1 MVGGPQHVLALGGSG
16 LVGRYALRTLRR
28 LRPEVAVTL
37 ADRDI
42 TAARAFADELGGEVE
57 CVQLDVTHGD
67 QLRATLEGAPL
78 VMNTVGP
85 YFRFGLP
92 ILRAALEAGCDYLD
106 VCDDPEPTL
115 AMLELDGLAR
125 ERGATAVLGLGMSPG
140 VTNLLAVHAI
150 SLLSEARE
158 LITGWDLDSA
168 KPEVVG
174 PEPSAAILHGIEQLT
189 GTIRVRRRGV
199 FVDEAP
205 VRATRVDYPG
215 AASCRCYTIGHPE
228 PITLPRTF
236 PELAESV
243 NVMSTD
249 WRTAMAIRL
258 LGKLVDRGL
267 LTPRTAASWAERV
280 EGPSTGDIDA
290 EVALRELA
298 SGRRDVPPVFALAR
312 GTLDGRAARVGVTLS
327 ATPPGGMG
335 GATGLPLGVGASL
348 FLRGLVGRPG
358 VHAPEALIPLEPFF
372 TALAALCEPPG
383 DSMESLLVVSR
394 A

>member
-1 MVGGPQHVLALGGSG
+1 MTSARRQVLALGGSG

-28 LRPEVAVTL
+28 LLPDVAVTL
-37 ADRDI
+37 ADRDL
-42 TAARAFADELGGEVE
+42 AAAQTFAEQLGGEVV
-57 CVQLDVTHGD
+57 CVRLDVTDEEH
-67 QLRATLEGAPL
+67 LRATLADTDL

-115 AMLELDGLAR
+115 AMLELDDLAR
-125 ERGATAVLGLGMSPG
+125 QHQATAVLGLGISPG

-150 SLLSEARE
+150 SQLTQARE
-158 LITGWDLDSA
+158 LITGWSLDGA
-168 KPEVVG
+168 KPEAIG
-174 PEPSAAILHGIEQLT
+174 SEPSAAMLHGVEQLT
-189 GTIRVRRRGV
+189 GKIRVRRGGV
-199 FVDEAP
+199 FVEEAP
-205 VRATRVDYPG
+205 VRPTRIDYPG
-215 AASCRCYTIGHPE
+215 AAEGRCYTIGHPE
-228 PITLPRTF
+228 PVTLPRTF

-249 WRTAMAIRL
+249 WGTATAIRL

-267 LTPRTAASWAERV
+267 VAPQTAASWAERV
-280 EGPSTGDIDA
+280 EGPSTGDVDA

-298 SGRRDVPPVFALAR
+298 TGRRSVPPVFALAR
-312 GTLDGRAARVGVTLS
+312 GAVDGRAARVGVTLN

-335 GATGLPLGVGASL
+335 GATGLPLGVGAAL
-348 FLRGLVGRPG
+348 FLRGMVNQPG

-372 TALAALCEPPG
+372 STLAPLCEPPR